1 MCAKIYNPDTEYD
14 ISIKSYSE
22 TIPLCFGII
31 YYVESLENDSLNNL
45 VRQCFQQDPNRLL
58 SRDLRQ
64 MPYRF
69 RYLTQEELQSDRL
82 CGLLTEVGADTNS
95 RAATETLDLLHECLH
110 SDKGGFLV
118 ARLLPEPPKKD
129 KDDEL
134 IAPKNRLLSCSLPDT
149 ADLDTYIENFI
160 ITLAKTDFES
170 LSGVSYGHYYSDK
183 YEWRGSGSSS
193 GTMGFLIPRLDINKV
208 DRTLQQTLT
217 TLLENGQIKL
227 SDSESIDDTPELLK
241 KIAAAIEDNK
251 KIDKFY

>member
-31 YYVESLENDSLNNL
+31 YYVESSGDDSLNNL
-45 VRQCFQQDPNRLL
+45 VQQCFQQDPNRLL
-58 SRDLRQ
+58 FRDLRQ

-110 SDKGGFLV
+110 SDTGGFLV

-134 IAPKNRLLSCSLPDT
+134 IAPKDRLLSCSV
-149 ADLDTYIENFI
+149 
-160 ITLAKTDFES
+160 TLGK
-170 LSGVSYGHYYSDK
+170 
-183 YEWRGSGSSS
+183 
-193 GTMGFLIPRLDINKV
+193 
-208 DRTLQQTLT
+208 
-217 TLLENGQIKL
+217 
-227 SDSESIDDTPELLK
+227 
-241 KIAAAIEDNK
+241 
-251 KIDKFY
+251 